1 MKTSNKFNPKAES
14 LNKYLTRIARVLDD
28 LKNVEDVPFLD
39 DETVAIS
46 KAEEKELKDYLAVLL
61 TPIFLEKSRT
71 AAFKKKLDGEQ
82 GVIYS
87 YLSMTILDHLYKYN
101 NPNYTKVAVKR
112 SFDAFLGPYLKE
124 AVDETLGEKLGAT
137 KYRRKM
143 INHIN
148 KTIEII
154 CLEYAKEWED
164 VTVDEIFENQKK
176 TGDIMFLSKCSI
188 KRAMDNWI
196 EEPYHYDGNEEF
208 FVESHDDYSH
218 FENEE
223 AEKCV
228 RAFLDTLS
236 DAERFLFL
244 ARCLNDGKGYSFKE
258 IGSDPVF
265 LKICRSD
272 ASYSIH
278 IQFGDPDIERPKSGS
293 VSSNMGEE
301 TEYVDPV
308 HLERQ
313 CRTLKRRFA
322 RLEDP
327 EQGLARLDL
336 IKALVNMI

>member
-1 MKTSNKFNPKAES
+1 MKTSNKFNPKVES
-14 LNKYLTRIARVLDD
+14 LKEYLTRIARVLDD
-28 LKNVEDVPFLD
+28 LRKVEEVPFLD
-39 DETVAIS
+39 EEDVARS

-61 TPIFLEKSRT
+61 TPIFLEKSKT

-101 NPNYTKVAVKR
+101 NPNYMKVDVKR
-112 SFDAFLGPYLKE
+112 SFDAFMGPYLKE
-124 AVDETLGEKLGAT
+124 AVDEALGEKLGAT

-176 TGDIMFLSKCSI
+176 TGDIMFLSKYSI

-272 ASYSIH
+272 SSYCIH
-278 IQFGDPDIERPKSGS
+278 IQFGDPEIERPKSGFG
-293 VSSNMGEE
+293 SSDRGEE

-313 CRTLKRRFA
+313 SRTLKRRFA
-322 RLEDP
+322 RLENP